1 MDDNRG
7 VMLAAALLFLW
18 IAGVAFFTA
27 LHPGGITTD
36 GKKAETDGSNLAN
49 NPVDVLKFLLTKGG
63 QGAQPADESSTSA

>member
-36 GKKAETDGSNLAN
+36 GKQAEADGSNLAN

-63 QGAQPADESSTSA
+63 QGASTSTDEQTA

>member
-1 MDDNRG
+1 
-7 VMLAAALLFLW
+7 MLAAALLFLW

-36 GKKAETDGSNLAN
+36 GKPADPSGSNLAN

-63 QGAQPADESSTSA
+63 QGASTTQPAASDTGTPV